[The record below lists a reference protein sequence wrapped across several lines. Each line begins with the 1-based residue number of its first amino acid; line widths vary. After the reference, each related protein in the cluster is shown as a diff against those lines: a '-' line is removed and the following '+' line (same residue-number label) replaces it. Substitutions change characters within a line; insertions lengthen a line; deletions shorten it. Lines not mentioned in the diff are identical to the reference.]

1 MVACSESLILLSIGV
16 LTYALYPGWSTE
28 RYPMHLSV
36 IAINGL
42 VTTGVFHMADLYKM
56 DSILHPQKQY
66 SKIVLNCAAIF
77 LVLVGCGFAL
87 KISNLFSRIWIGCW
101 FFSTIFSICLCRAL
115 IQRVLL
121 SWVRTTRFS
130 RDVAIVGAGK
140 QGAQLVE
147 LMNKQKDTWFRI
159 VGIYDDRSTRVAPEL
174 GEHPLSGS
182 VDDLVSN
189 ARVNRIDDILVALP
203 WGAEQRVFSVLEK
216 LRVLPVDVRLIPD
229 LVGIKL
235 SGHGYSY
242 YCGIPA
248 LNVFDKPISRWD
260 YVLKAVEDK
269 MLSVLILILILPVIL
284 FIAVLIKLESR
295 GPVFFRQKRYGFNNQ
310 LFEVYKFRTMGVN
323 QQDDNA
329 KRLTT
334 KDDPRVTKIGRVLRR
349 TSLDELPQFFNVL
362 KGDMSIVGPRPH
374 AIEAKAAGLLYE
386 KVVNQYVLRHQV
398 KPGITGWAQV
408 NGWRGETD
416 TEEKIRKRVEYD
428 IAYINSWSLA
438 RDLKIILKTIL
449 VVLVAKNAF

>member
-1 MVACSESLILLSIGV
+1 MLSIGV
-16 LTYALYPGWSTE
+16 LTYTLYPGWSTE
-28 RYPMHLSV
+28 RYPMHLSA

-42 VTTGVFHMADLYKM
+42 VTAGVFYLRDLYKM
-56 DSILHPQKQY
+56 DSIIHPQKQY
-66 SKIVLNCAAIF
+66 SKIVLYCATIF
-77 LVLVGCGFAL
+77 MVLVSCGFAL
-87 KISNLFSRIWIGCW
+87 KISNLFSRIWIVCW
-101 FFSTIFSICLCRAL
+101 FFSTIFSICLSRAL

-121 SWVRTTRFS
+121 SWVRTTRFT

-147 LMNKQKDTWFRI
+147 LMNKQKDSWFRI
-159 VGIYDDRSTRVAPEL
+159 VGIYDDRSIRVPPEL
-174 GEHPLSGS
+174 GGHPLSGS
-182 VDDLVSN
+182 VDDLVAN
-189 ARVNRIDDILVALP
+189 ARANRIDDILVALP

-216 LRVLPVDVRLIPD
+216 LRVLPVDVRLIPN
-229 LVGIKL
+229 LVGLKL
-235 SGHGYSY
+235 SGHDYSY

-260 YVLKAVEDK
+260 YVLKTVEDK
-269 MLSVLILILILPVIL
+269 VLSALILILILPVMLI
-284 FIAVLIKLESR
+284 IAVLIKLESR

-310 LFEVYKFRTMGVN
+310 LIEVYKFRTMYVD

-329 KRLTT
+329 QRLTT
-334 KDDPRVTKIGRVLRR
+334 KDDPRVTTIGRFLRR

-362 KGDMSIVGPRPH
+362 KGEMSIVGPRPH
-374 AIEAKAAGLLYE
+374 AIEAKAGGLLYE
-386 KVVNQYVLRHQV
+386 KVVNQYVLRHKV

-438 RDLKIILKTIL
+438 RDLKIIVKTIL